1 MEVNDSFLTNKL
13 SKGLMWLIIE
23 YTAPGSQNGFDNS
36 GRRGNI
42 EWQQGLTVNQTL
54 DAIQALAS
62 RYVNDA
68 DVVAAIE
75 LLNEPFVARGVQLDP
90 LKQFYYDGWGRI
102 RQYSHDTTVVIHDG
116 FLDPVSAW
124 NGFMN
129 AASGV
134 WYVML
139 DTHHY
144 EIFDSGQ
151 LQISTDQHIQAACS
165 FGSNEVAK
173 TDKWTIV
180 GEWTGALT
188 DCAKYLNGRGVGAR
202 YDGTYPGSTAIIGS
216 CDGKSQGSVAGL
228 SADDQTSIRRFI
240 EAQLDA
246 FEMNTGWIYWTWK
259 TEGAPEWDM
268 QQQVAGGV
276 FPNPV
281 TSRQF
286 PKAC

>member
-1 MEVNDSFLTNKL
+1 
-13 SKGLMWLIIE
+13 MWLIID
-23 YTAPGSQNGFDNS
+23 TAPGSQNGFDNS

-54 DAIQALAS
+54 DTIQALAS
-62 RYVNDA
+62 RYVNDG

-165 FGSNEVAK
+165 FGSSEVAK

-202 YDGTYPGSTAIIGS
+202 YDGTYSGSTAIGS
-216 CDGKSQGSVAGL
+216 CNGKSQGSVAGL
-228 SADDQTSIRRFI
+228 SADDKTSIGRFI

>member
-180 GEWTGALT
+180 GEWTGLSRIAPSISTVGGSAHVTTALIREVP
-188 DCAKYLNGRGVGAR
+188 L
-202 YDGTYPGSTAIIGS
+202 S
-216 CDGKSQGSVAGL
+216 SVAVMANHRARWQGYL
-228 SADDQTSIRRFI
+228 QMTRP
-240 EAQLDA
+240 A
-246 FEMNTGWIYWTWK
+246 F
-259 TEGAPEWDM
+259 A
-268 QQQVAGGV
+268 VS
-276 FPNPV
+276 
-281 TSRQF
+281 SR
-286 PKAC
+286 PS